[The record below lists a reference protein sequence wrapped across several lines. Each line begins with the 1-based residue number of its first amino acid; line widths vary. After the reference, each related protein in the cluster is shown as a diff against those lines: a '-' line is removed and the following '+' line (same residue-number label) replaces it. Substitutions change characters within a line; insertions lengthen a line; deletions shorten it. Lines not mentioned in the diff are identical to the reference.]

1 MKPIK
6 IALISL
12 IFIFILFISAIN
24 NKDVSL
30 TNLNNSDVYYENL
43 NTIEIK
49 HDFKSYKEKKK
60 EKKPVLT
67 YYSDKIKIK
76 VSNEIKNKINN
87 QLAELQDEAI
97 MLAKLIYREARGVN
111 STAHKAAVV
120 WCVLNRFDT
129 GEYGESIKVVITS
142 KHQFAW
148 NPNTKV
154 EDEFLELSND
164 VLIRWLLEK
173 EGFSNV
179 GRVLP
184 NDYLFFAGRNGLNYF
199 RKNYH
204 SRTYWDWSLQSP
216 YKNDNFVGGI
226 NGSRLT
232 NGICPRTYSKS
243 TTPR

>member
-1 MKPIK
+1 MKSIK
-6 IALISL
+6 IVLISL
-12 IFIFILFISAIN
+12 IFIFILFTPVIN
-24 NKDVSL
+24 NKNISL
-30 TNLNNSDVYYENL
+30 TDLNNSDAYYGDL

-49 HDFKSYKEKKK
+49 PDFKYYEEKKEEK
-60 EKKPVLT
+60 EPVLI

-87 QLAELQDEAI
+87 QLAELQDEAV
-97 MLAKLIYREARGVN
+97 MLAKLIYKEAWGIN

-129 GEYGESIKVVITS
+129 GEYGESIKAVITS

-148 NPNTKV
+148 DPNTKV

-164 VLIRWLLEK
+164 ILIRWLLEK

-204 SRTYWDWSLQSP
+204 SKEYWDWSLQSP
-216 YKNDNFVGGI
+216 YENDN
-226 NGSRLT
+226 L
-232 NGICPRTYSKS
+232 
-243 TTPR
+243 

>member
-1 MKPIK
+1 MKSIK

-12 IFIFILFISAIN
+12 IFIFILFTPVIN
-24 NKDVSL
+24 NKDISL
-30 TNLNNSDVYYENL
+30 TDLNNSDAYYGDL

-49 HDFKSYKEKKK
+49 PDFKYYEEKKEEK
-60 EKKPVLT
+60 EPVLI

-87 QLAELQDEAI
+87 QLAELQDEAV
-97 MLAKLIYREARGVN
+97 MLAKLIYKEARGIN

-129 GEYGESIKVVITS
+129 GEYGESIKAVITS

-148 NPNTKV
+148 DPNTKV
-154 EDEFLELSND
+154 EDELLELSND

-204 SRTYWDWSLQSP
+204 SKEYWDWSLQSP
-216 YKNDNFVGGI
+216 YENDN
-226 NGSRLT
+226 L
-232 NGICPRTYSKS
+232 
-243 TTPR
+243 

>member
-1 MKPIK
+1 MKSIK

-12 IFIFILFISAIN
+12 IFIFILFTPVIN
-24 NKDVSL
+24 NKDISL
-30 TNLNNSDVYYENL
+30 TDLNNSDAYYGDL

-49 HDFKSYKEKKK
+49 PDFKCYEEKKEEK
-60 EKKPVLT
+60 EPVLI

-87 QLAELQDEAI
+87 QLDELQDEAV
-97 MLAKLIYREARGVN
+97 MLAKLIYKEARGVN

-129 GEYGESIKVVITS
+129 GEYGESIKAVITS

-148 NPNTKV
+148 DPNTKV

-164 VLIRWLLEK
+164 ILIRWLLEK

-204 SRTYWDWSLQSP
+204 SKEYWDWSLQSP
-216 YKNDNFVGGI
+216 YENDN
-226 NGSRLT
+226 L
-232 NGICPRTYSKS
+232 
-243 TTPR
+243 

>member
-1 MKPIK
+1 MDARVPRKAK
-6 IALISL
+6 GRQAGLTTRRKEGRERTS
-12 IFIFILFISAIN
+12 FI
-24 NKDVSL
+24 
-30 TNLNNSDVYYENL
+30 
-43 NTIEIK
+43 
-49 HDFKSYKEKKK
+49 
-60 EKKPVLT
+60 

-87 QLAELQDEAI
+87 QLAELQDEAV
-97 MLAKLIYREARGVN
+97 MLAKLIYKEARGIN

-129 GEYGESIKVVITS
+129 GKYGESIKAVITS

-148 NPNTKV
+148 DPNTKV
-154 EDEFLELSND
+154 KDEFLELSND

-204 SRTYWDWSLQSP
+204 SKEYWDWSLQSP
-216 YKNDNFVGGI
+216 YENDN
-226 NGSRLT
+226 L
-232 NGICPRTYSKS
+232 
-243 TTPR
+243 

>member
-1 MKPIK
+1 MKSIK
-6 IALISL
+6 IVLISL
-12 IFIFILFISAIN
+12 IFIFILFTPVIN
-24 NKDVSL
+24 NKNISL
-30 TNLNNSDVYYENL
+30 TDLNNSDVYYENL

-49 HDFKSYKEKKK
+49 PDFKYYEEKKEEK
-60 EKKPVLT
+60 EPVLT

-87 QLAELQDEAI
+87 QLAELQDEAV
-97 MLAKLIYREARGVN
+97 MLAKLIYKEARGIN
-111 STAHKAAVV
+111 STTHKAAVV

-129 GEYGESIKVVITS
+129 GEYGENIKAVITS

-148 NPNTKV
+148 DPNTKV

-164 VLIRWLLEK
+164 ILIRWLLEK

-204 SRTYWDWSLQSP
+204 SKEYWDWSLQSP
-216 YKNDNFVGGI
+216 YENDN
-226 NGSRLT
+226 L
-232 NGICPRTYSKS
+232 
-243 TTPR
+243 

>member
-1 MKPIK
+1 MKSIK
-6 IALISL
+6 ITLISL
-12 IFIFILFISAIN
+12 IFIFILFIPVTN

-49 HDFKSYKEKKK
+49 HDFKYYEEKKEEK
-60 EKKPVLT
+60 EPVLT

-76 VSNEIKNKINN
+76 VSDEVKNKINN
-87 QLAELQDEAI
+87 QLAELQDEAV
-97 MLAKLIYREARGVN
+97 MLAKLIYKEARGVN

-120 WCVLNRFDT
+120 WCVLNRVDS
-129 GEYGESIKVVITS
+129 GNYGSDIKEVITA

-148 NPNTKV
+148 DPNTKV

-164 VLIRWLLEK
+164 ILIRWLLEK

-204 SRTYWDWSLQSP
+204 SKEYWDWSLQSP
-216 YKNDNFVGGI
+216 YENDN
-226 NGSRLT
+226 L
-232 NGICPRTYSKS
+232 
-243 TTPR
+243 

>member
-1 MKPIK
+1 MKSIK

-12 IFIFILFISAIN
+12 LFIFILFTPVIN
-24 NKDVSL
+24 NKDISL
-30 TNLNNSDVYYENL
+30 TDLNNSDAYYGDL
-43 NTIEIK
+43 NT
-49 HDFKSYKEKKK
+49 S
-60 EKKPVLT
+60 EKKPDFKCYEEKKEEKEPVLI

-87 QLAELQDEAI
+87 QLAELQDEAV
-97 MLAKLIYREARGVN
+97 MLAKLIYKEARGIN

-129 GEYGESIKVVITS
+129 GKYGESIKAVITS

-148 NPNTKV
+148 DSNTKV

-204 SRTYWDWSLQSP
+204 SKEYWDWSLQSP
-216 YKNDNFVGGI
+216 YENDN
-226 NGSRLT
+226 L
-232 NGICPRTYSKS
+232 
-243 TTPR
+243 

>member
-1 MKPIK
+1 MKSIK
-6 IALISL
+6 ITLISL
-12 IFIFILFISAIN
+12 IFIFILFIPVIN
-24 NKDVSL
+24 NKNISL
-30 TNLNNSDVYYENL
+30 TELNNLDAYYENL

-49 HDFKSYKEKKK
+49 PDFKYYEEKKEEK
-60 EKKPVLT
+60 EPVLI

-76 VSNEIKNKINN
+76 VSNETKNKINN
-87 QLAELQDEAI
+87 QLAELQDETI
-97 MLAKLIYREARGVN
+97 MLAKLIYKETRGVN

-120 WCVLNRFDT
+120 WCVLNRLDT
-129 GEYGESIKVVITS
+129 GEYGESIKTVITS

-148 NPNTKV
+148 DPNTKI

-204 SRTYWDWSLQSP
+204 DKEYWDWSLQSP
-216 YKNDNFVGGI
+216 YENDN
-226 NGSRLT
+226 L
-232 NGICPRTYSKS
+232 
-243 TTPR
+243 

>member
-1 MKPIK
+1 MKSIK

-12 IFIFILFISAIN
+12 IFIFILFTPVIN
-24 NKDVSL
+24 NKDISL
-30 TNLNNSDVYYENL
+30 TDLNNSDAYYGDL

-49 HDFKSYKEKKK
+49 PDFKCYEEKKEEK
-60 EKKPVLT
+60 EPVLI

-87 QLAELQDEAI
+87 QLAELQDEAV
-97 MLAKLIYREARGVN
+97 MLAKLIYKEARGIN

-129 GEYGESIKVVITS
+129 GKYGESIKAVITS

-148 NPNTKV
+148 EPNTKV
-154 EDEFLELSND
+154 EDELLELSND

-204 SRTYWDWSLQSP
+204 SKEYWDWSLQSP
-216 YKNDNFVGGI
+216 YENDN
-226 NGSRLT
+226 L
-232 NGICPRTYSKS
+232 
-243 TTPR
+243 

>member
-1 MKPIK
+1 MKSIK

-12 IFIFILFISAIN
+12 IFIFILFTPVIN
-24 NKDVSL
+24 NKDISL
-30 TNLNNSDVYYENL
+30 TDLNNSDAYYGDL

-49 HDFKSYKEKKK
+49 PDFKCYEEKKEEK
-60 EKKPVLT
+60 EPVLI

-87 QLAELQDEAI
+87 QLAELQDEAV
-97 MLAKLIYREARGVN
+97 MLAKLIYKEARGIN

-129 GEYGESIKVVITS
+129 GKYGESIKAVITS

-148 NPNTKV
+148 DPNTKV

-164 VLIRWLLEK
+164 ILIRWLLEK

-204 SRTYWDWSLQSP
+204 SKEYWDWSLQSP
-216 YKNDNFVGGI
+216 YENDN
-226 NGSRLT
+226 L
-232 NGICPRTYSKS
+232 
-243 TTPR
+243 

>member
-1 MKPIK
+1 MKSIK

-12 IFIFILFISAIN
+12 IFIFILFTPVIN
-24 NKDVSL
+24 NKDISL
-30 TNLNNSDVYYENL
+30 TDLNNSDAYYGDL
-43 NTIEIK
+43 KTIEIK
-49 HDFKSYKEKKK
+49 PDFKYYEEKKEDK
-60 EKKPVLT
+60 EPVLI

-87 QLAELQDEAI
+87 QLAELQDEAV
-97 MLAKLIYREARGVN
+97 MLAKLIYKEARGVN

-129 GEYGESIKVVITS
+129 GEYGESIKAVITS

-148 NPNTKV
+148 DPNTKV

-204 SRTYWDWSLQSP
+204 SKEYWDWSLQSP
-216 YKNDNFVGGI
+216 YENDN
-226 NGSRLT
+226 L
-232 NGICPRTYSKS
+232 
-243 TTPR
+243 

>member
-1 MKPIK
+1 MKSIK
-6 IALISL
+6 ITLISL
-12 IFIFILFISAIN
+12 IFIFILFIPVTN
-24 NKDVSL
+24 NKNISL
-30 TNLNNSDVYYENL
+30 TNLNNSDAYYENL
-43 NTIEIK
+43 NTIEVK
-49 HDFKSYKEKKK
+49 PDFKYYEEKKIEK
-60 EKKPVLT
+60 EPVLT

-76 VSNEIKNKINN
+76 VSNETKNEINN

-97 MLAKLIYREARGVN
+97 MLAKLIYKEARGVN

-129 GEYGESIKVVITS
+129 GEYGESIKAVITS

-148 NPNTKV
+148 DPNTKV

-164 VLIRWLLEK
+164 ILIRWLLEK

-204 SRTYWDWSLQSP
+204 SKEYWDWSLQSP
-216 YKNDNFVGGI
+216 YENDN
-226 NGSRLT
+226 L
-232 NGICPRTYSKS
+232 
-243 TTPR
+243 

>member
-1 MKPIK
+1 MKSIK

-12 IFIFILFISAIN
+12 IFIFILFTPVIN
-24 NKDVSL
+24 NKDISL
-30 TNLNNSDVYYENL
+30 TDLNNSDAYYGDL

-49 HDFKSYKEKKK
+49 PDFKCYEEKKEEK
-60 EKKPVLT
+60 EPVLI

-87 QLAELQDEAI
+87 QLAELQDEAV
-97 MLAKLIYREARGVN
+97 MLAKLIYKEARGIN
-111 STAHKAAVV
+111 STAHKAAGV

-129 GEYGESIKVVITS
+129 GKYGESIKAVITS

-148 NPNTKV
+148 EPNTKV
-154 EDEFLELSND
+154 EDELLELSND

-204 SRTYWDWSLQSP
+204 SKEYWDWNLQSP
-216 YKNDNFVGGI
+216 YENDN
-226 NGSRLT
+226 L
-232 NGICPRTYSKS
+232 
-243 TTPR
+243 

>member
-1 MKPIK
+1 MKSIK

-12 IFIFILFISAIN
+12 IFIFILFTPVIN
-24 NKDVSL
+24 NKNISL
-30 TNLNNSDVYYENL
+30 TDLNNSDAYYGDL

-49 HDFKSYKEKKK
+49 PDFKYYEEKKEEK
-60 EKKPVLT
+60 EPVLI

-87 QLAELQDEAI
+87 QLAELQDEAV
-97 MLAKLIYREARGVN
+97 MLAKLIYKEARGIKSVP
-111 STAHKAAVV
+111 HKAAVV
-120 WCVLNRFDT
+120 WCVLNRVDS
-129 GEYGESIKVVITS
+129 GNYGSDIKEVITA

-148 NPNTKV
+148 DPNTKV

-164 VLIRWLLEK
+164 ILIRWLLEK

-204 SRTYWDWSLQSP
+204 SKEYWDWSLQSP
-216 YKNDNFVGGI
+216 YENDN
-226 NGSRLT
+226 L
-232 NGICPRTYSKS
+232 
-243 TTPR
+243 

>member
-1 MKPIK
+1 MKSIK
-6 IALISL
+6 ITLISL
-12 IFIFILFISAIN
+12 IFIFILFIPVTN

-30 TNLNNSDVYYENL
+30 TNLNNSDAYYENL

-49 HDFKSYKEKKK
+49 PDFKYYEEKKEEK
-60 EKKPVLT
+60 EPALT

-76 VSNEIKNKINN
+76 VSNETKNKINN
-87 QLAELQDEAI
+87 QLAELQDETI
-97 MLAKLIYREARGVN
+97 MLAKLIYKEARGVN

-129 GEYGESIKVVITS
+129 GEYGESIKAVITS

-148 NPNTKV
+148 DPNTKV

-164 VLIRWLLEK
+164 ILIRWLLEK

-204 SRTYWDWSLQSP
+204 SKEYWDWSLQSP
-216 YKNDNFVGGI
+216 YENDN
-226 NGSRLT
+226 L
-232 NGICPRTYSKS
+232 
-243 TTPR
+243 

>member
-1 MKPIK
+1 MKSIK

-12 IFIFILFISAIN
+12 IFIFILFTPVIN
-24 NKDVSL
+24 NKDISL
-30 TNLNNSDVYYENL
+30 TDLNNSDAYYGDL

-49 HDFKSYKEKKK
+49 PDFKCYEEKKEEK
-60 EKKPVLT
+60 EPVLT

-87 QLAELQDEAI
+87 QLAELQDEAV
-97 MLAKLIYREARGVN
+97 MLAKLIYKEARGIN

-129 GEYGESIKVVITS
+129 GGYGESIKAVITS

-148 NPNTKV
+148 DPNTKV

-164 VLIRWLLEK
+164 ILIRWLLEK

-204 SRTYWDWSLQSP
+204 SKEYWDWSLQSP
-216 YKNDNFVGGI
+216 YENDN
-226 NGSRLT
+226 L
-232 NGICPRTYSKS
+232 
-243 TTPR
+243 

>member
-1 MKPIK
+1 MKSIK

-12 IFIFILFISAIN
+12 IFIFILFTPVIN
-24 NKDVSL
+24 NKDISL
-30 TNLNNSDVYYENL
+30 TDLNNSDAYYGDL

-49 HDFKSYKEKKK
+49 PDFKCYEEKKEEK
-60 EKKPVLT
+60 EPVLI

-87 QLAELQDEAI
+87 QLAELQDEAV
-97 MLAKLIYREARGVN
+97 MLAKLIYKEARGIN

-129 GEYGESIKVVITS
+129 GKYGESIKAVITS

-148 NPNTKV
+148 EPNTKV
-154 EDEFLELSND
+154 EDELLELSND

-179 GRVLP
+179 CRVLP

-204 SRTYWDWSLQSP
+204 SKEYWDWNLQSP
-216 YKNDNFVGGI
+216 YENDN
-226 NGSRLT
+226 L
-232 NGICPRTYSKS
+232 
-243 TTPR
+243 

>member
-1 MKPIK
+1 MKSIK

-12 IFIFILFISAIN
+12 IFIFILFTPVIN
-24 NKDVSL
+24 NKDISL
-30 TNLNNSDVYYENL
+30 TDLNNSDAYYGDL

-49 HDFKSYKEKKK
+49 PDFKCYEEKKGEK
-60 EKKPVLT
+60 EPVLI

-87 QLAELQDEAI
+87 QLAELQDEAV
-97 MLAKLIYREARGVN
+97 MLAKLIYKEARGIN

-129 GEYGESIKVVITS
+129 GKYGESIKAVITS

-148 NPNTKV
+148 EPNTKV
-154 EDEFLELSND
+154 EDELLELSND

-204 SRTYWDWSLQSP
+204 SKEYWDWNLQSP
-216 YKNDNFVGGI
+216 YENDN
-226 NGSRLT
+226 L
-232 NGICPRTYSKS
+232 
-243 TTPR
+243 

>member
-1 MKPIK
+1 MKSIK
-6 IALISL
+6 ITLISL
-12 IFIFILFISAIN
+12 IFIFILFIPVTN

-30 TNLNNSDVYYENL
+30 TNLNNSDAYYENL

-49 HDFKSYKEKKK
+49 PDFKYYKEKKEEK
-60 EKKPVLT
+60 EPVLT

-76 VSNEIKNKINN
+76 VSNETKNKINN
-87 QLAELQDEAI
+87 QLAELQDETI
-97 MLAKLIYREARGVN
+97 MLAKLIYKEARGVN

-129 GEYGESIKVVITS
+129 GEYGESIKAVITS

-148 NPNTKV
+148 DPNTKV

-164 VLIRWLLEK
+164 ILIRWLLEK

-204 SRTYWDWSLQSP
+204 DKEYWDWSLQSP
-216 YKNDNFVGGI
+216 YENDN
-226 NGSRLT
+226 L
-232 NGICPRTYSKS
+232 
-243 TTPR
+243 

>member
-1 MKPIK
+1 MKSIK

-12 IFIFILFISAIN
+12 IFIFILFTPVIN
-24 NKDVSL
+24 NKNISL
-30 TNLNNSDVYYENL
+30 TDLNNSDAYYGDL

-49 HDFKSYKEKKK
+49 SDFKYYEEKES
-60 EKKPVLT
+60 VLI

-87 QLAELQDEAI
+87 QLAELQDEAV
-97 MLAKLIYREARGVN
+97 MLAKLIYKEARGIN

-129 GEYGESIKVVITS
+129 GEYGESIKAVITS

-148 NPNTKV
+148 DPNTKV

-204 SRTYWDWSLQSP
+204 SKEYWDWSLQSP
-216 YKNDNFVGGI
+216 YENDN
-226 NGSRLT
+226 L
-232 NGICPRTYSKS
+232 
-243 TTPR
+243 

>member
-1 MKPIK
+1 MKSIK

-12 IFIFILFISAIN
+12 IFIFILFTPVIN
-24 NKDVSL
+24 NKDISL
-30 TNLNNSDVYYENL
+30 TDLNNSDAYYGDL

-49 HDFKSYKEKKK
+49 PDFKCYEEKKEEK
-60 EKKPVLT
+60 EPVLI

-87 QLAELQDEAI
+87 QLAELQDEAV
-97 MLAKLIYREARGVN
+97 MLAKLIYKEARGIN

-129 GEYGESIKVVITS
+129 GKYGESIKAVITS

-148 NPNTKV
+148 EPNTKV
-154 EDEFLELSND
+154 EDELLELSND

-204 SRTYWDWSLQSP
+204 SKEYWDWNLQSP
-216 YKNDNFVGGI
+216 YENDN
-226 NGSRLT
+226 L
-232 NGICPRTYSKS
+232 
-243 TTPR
+243 

>member
-1 MKPIK
+1 MKSIK

-12 IFIFILFISAIN
+12 IFIFILFIPVTN
-24 NKDVSL
+24 NKNISL
-30 TNLNNSDVYYENL
+30 TNLNNSDIYYENL

-49 HDFKSYKEKKK
+49 PDFKYYEEKKK
-60 EKKPVLT
+60 EKEPVLT

-76 VSNEIKNKINN
+76 VSNETKNKINN
-87 QLAELQDEAI
+87 QLAELQDETI
-97 MLAKLIYREARGVN
+97 MLAKLIYKEARGVN

-129 GEYGESIKVVITS
+129 GEYGESIKAVITS

-148 NPNTKV
+148 DPNTKV

-204 SRTYWDWSLQSP
+204 SKEYWDWSLQSP
-216 YKNDNFVGGI
+216 YENDN
-226 NGSRLT
+226 L
-232 NGICPRTYSKS
+232 
-243 TTPR
+243 

>member
-1 MKPIK
+1 MKSIK

-12 IFIFILFISAIN
+12 IFIFILFTPVIN
-24 NKDVSL
+24 NKNISL
-30 TNLNNSDVYYENL
+30 TDLNNSDAYYGDL

-49 HDFKSYKEKKK
+49 PDFKCYEEKKEEK
-60 EKKPVLT
+60 EPVLI

-87 QLAELQDEAI
+87 QLAELQDEAV
-97 MLAKLIYREARGVN
+97 MLAKLIYKEARGIN

-129 GEYGESIKVVITS
+129 GKYGESIKAVITS

-148 NPNTKV
+148 DPNTKV
-154 EDEFLELSND
+154 KDEFLELSND

-204 SRTYWDWSLQSP
+204 SKEYWDWSLQSP
-216 YKNDNFVGGI
+216 YENDN
-226 NGSRLT
+226 L
-232 NGICPRTYSKS
+232 
-243 TTPR
+243 

>member
-1 MKPIK
+1 MKSIK

-12 IFIFILFISAIN
+12 IFIFILFTPVIN
-24 NKDVSL
+24 NKNISL
-30 TNLNNSDVYYENL
+30 TDLNNSDAYYGDL
-43 NTIEIK
+43 NTIEMK
-49 HDFKSYKEKKK
+49 PDFKYYEEKKTEK
-60 EKKPVLT
+60 EPVLT

-87 QLAELQDEAI
+87 QLAELQDEAV
-97 MLAKLIYREARGVN
+97 MLAKLIYKEARGIN

-129 GEYGESIKVVITS
+129 GEYGESIKAVITS

-148 NPNTKV
+148 DPNTKV

-173 EGFSNV
+173 EGFSNI

-204 SRTYWDWSLQSP
+204 SKEYWDWSLQSP
-216 YKNDNFVGGI
+216 YENDN
-226 NGSRLT
+226 L
-232 NGICPRTYSKS
+232 
-243 TTPR
+243 

>member
-1 MKPIK
+1 MKSIK

-12 IFIFILFISAIN
+12 IFIFILFTPVIN
-24 NKDVSL
+24 NKDISL
-30 TNLNNSDVYYENL
+30 TDLNNSDAYYGDL

-49 HDFKSYKEKKK
+49 PDFKCYEEKKEEK
-60 EKKPVLT
+60 EPVLI

-87 QLAELQDEAI
+87 QLAELQDEAV
-97 MLAKLIYREARGVN
+97 MLAKLIYKEARGIN

-129 GEYGESIKVVITS
+129 GEYGESIKAVITS

-148 NPNTKV
+148 EPNTKV

-164 VLIRWLLEK
+164 VLTRWLLEK

-204 SRTYWDWSLQSP
+204 SKEYWDWSLQSP
-216 YKNDNFVGGI
+216 YENDN
-226 NGSRLT
+226 L
-232 NGICPRTYSKS
+232 
-243 TTPR
+243 

>member
-1 MKPIK
+1 MKSIK

-12 IFIFILFISAIN
+12 IFIFILFIPVTN

-49 HDFKSYKEKKK
+49 PDFKYYEEKKIEK
-60 EKKPVLT
+60 EPALT

-76 VSNEIKNKINN
+76 VSNETKNKINN
-87 QLAELQDEAI
+87 QLAKLQDETI
-97 MLAKLIYREARGVN
+97 MLAKLIYKEARGVN

-129 GEYGESIKVVITS
+129 GEYGENIKAVITS

-148 NPNTKV
+148 DPNTKV

-204 SRTYWDWSLQSP
+204 SKEYWDWSLQSP
-216 YKNDNFVGGI
+216 YENDN
-226 NGSRLT
+226 L
-232 NGICPRTYSKS
+232 
-243 TTPR
+243 

>member
-1 MKPIK
+1 MKSIK

-12 IFIFILFISAIN
+12 IFIFILFTPVIN
-24 NKDVSL
+24 NKNISL
-30 TNLNNSDVYYENL
+30 TDLNNSDAYYGDL

-49 HDFKSYKEKKK
+49 PDFKYYEEKKEEK
-60 EKKPVLT
+60 EPVLI
-67 YYSDKIKIK
+67 YYSDRIKIK

-87 QLAELQDEAI
+87 QLAELQDEAV
-97 MLAKLIYREARGVN
+97 MLAKLIYKEARGIN

-129 GEYGESIKVVITS
+129 GEYEESIKAVITS

-148 NPNTKV
+148 DPNTKV

-204 SRTYWDWSLQSP
+204 SKEYWDWSLQSP
-216 YKNDNFVGGI
+216 YENDN
-226 NGSRLT
+226 L
-232 NGICPRTYSKS
+232 
-243 TTPR
+243 

>member
-1 MKPIK
+1 MKSIK
-6 IALISL
+6 ITLISL
-12 IFIFILFISAIN
+12 IFIFILFIPVTN

-49 HDFKSYKEKKK
+49 HDFKYYEEKKEEK
-60 EKKPVLT
+60 EPVLT
-67 YYSDKIKIK
+67 YYSDNIKIK
-76 VSNEIKNKINN
+76 VSDDVKNRINS

-97 MLAKLIYREARGVN
+97 MLAKLIYKEARGIN

-129 GEYGESIKVVITS
+129 GEYGESIKAVITS

-164 VLIRWLLEK
+164 ILIRWLLEK

-204 SRTYWDWSLQSP
+204 DKEYWDWSLQSP
-216 YKNDNFVGGI
+216 YENDN
-226 NGSRLT
+226 L
-232 NGICPRTYSKS
+232 
-243 TTPR
+243 

>member
-1 MKPIK
+1 MKSIK

-12 IFIFILFISAIN
+12 IFIFILFTPVIN
-24 NKDVSL
+24 NKDISL
-30 TNLNNSDVYYENL
+30 TDLNNSDAYYGDL

-49 HDFKSYKEKKK
+49 PDFKYYEEKKEEK
-60 EKKPVLT
+60 EPVLI

-87 QLAELQDEAI
+87 QLAELQDEAV
-97 MLAKLIYREARGVN
+97 MLAKLIYKEARGIN

-120 WCVLNRFDT
+120 WCVLNRVDS
-129 GEYGESIKVVITS
+129 GNYGSDIKEVITA

-148 NPNTKV
+148 DPNTKV

-204 SRTYWDWSLQSP
+204 SKEYWDWSLQSP
-216 YKNDNFVGGI
+216 YENDN
-226 NGSRLT
+226 L
-232 NGICPRTYSKS
+232 
-243 TTPR
+243 

>member
-1 MKPIK
+1 MKSIK

-12 IFIFILFISAIN
+12 IFIFILFIPVTN
-24 NKDVSL
+24 NKNISL
-30 TNLNNSDVYYENL
+30 TELNNLDAYYENL

-49 HDFKSYKEKKK
+49 RDFKYYEEKKIEK
-60 EKKPVLT
+60 EPVLT

-76 VSNEIKNKINN
+76 VSNETKNKINN
-87 QLAELQDEAI
+87 QLAELQDETI
-97 MLAKLIYREARGVN
+97 MLAKLIYKEARGVN

-129 GEYGESIKVVITS
+129 GEYGENIKAVITS

-148 NPNTKV
+148 DPNTKV

-204 SRTYWDWSLQSP
+204 SKEYWDWSLQSP
-216 YKNDNFVGGI
+216 YENDN
-226 NGSRLT
+226 L
-232 NGICPRTYSKS
+232 
-243 TTPR
+243 

>member
-1 MKPIK
+1 MKSIK

-12 IFIFILFISAIN
+12 IFIFILFTPVIN
-24 NKDVSL
+24 NKNISL
-30 TNLNNSDVYYENL
+30 TDLNNSDAYYGDL

-49 HDFKSYKEKKK
+49 PDFKYYEEKKT
-60 EKKPVLT
+60 EEEPVLT

-87 QLAELQDEAI
+87 QLAELQDEAV
-97 MLAKLIYREARGVN
+97 MLAKLIYKEARGIN
-111 STAHKAAVV
+111 STAHKAAVI

-129 GEYGESIKVVITS
+129 GEYGESIKAVITS

-148 NPNTKV
+148 DPNTKV

-179 GRVLP
+179 GRILP

-204 SRTYWDWSLQSP
+204 SKEYWDWSLQSP
-216 YKNDNFVGGI
+216 YENDN
-226 NGSRLT
+226 L
-232 NGICPRTYSKS
+232 
-243 TTPR
+243 

>member
-1 MKPIK
+1 MKSIK

-12 IFIFILFISAIN
+12 IFIFILFIPVTN
-24 NKDVSL
+24 NKNISL
-30 TNLNNSDVYYENL
+30 TELNNLDAYYENL

-49 HDFKSYKEKKK
+49 PDFKYYEEKKIEK
-60 EKKPVLT
+60 EPALT

-76 VSNEIKNKINN
+76 VSNETKNKINN
-87 QLAELQDEAI
+87 QLAELQDETI
-97 MLAKLIYREARGVN
+97 MLAKLIYKEARGVN

-129 GEYGESIKVVITS
+129 GEYGENIKAVITS

-148 NPNTKV
+148 DPNTKV

-204 SRTYWDWSLQSP
+204 SKEYWDWSLQSP
-216 YKNDNFVGGI
+216 YENDN
-226 NGSRLT
+226 L
-232 NGICPRTYSKS
+232 
-243 TTPR
+243 